1 VSTPQCLGIVGTGL
15 LGGSVAAAARRAWPG
30 LECLGHEQHDEH
42 RRQAL
47 ELRLIDQAVDLP
59 ELADRCDLI
68 VLAVPVGAMASV
80 CQALTPTLRPDAL
93 LTDVGSVKQTV
104 IDAACAV
111 LGAAASRFV
120 PAHPIAGGHSSGPS
134 AASATLL
141 HGQTVVLCSHPLM
154 QAAALAKV
162 AGFWRALGAE
172 CRTMDAR
179 QHDRVYAAVSH
190 LPHLIAWALMASVA
204 DSPDGEARLQASG
217 RGFRDPT
224 RLAASSPPMWRD
236 ILLANRE
243 ALLAESERFRDQ
255 LLQLEHLIRIGD
267 ALGLEQQLDRLAR
280 RRRQLPDVPGKGL
293 PSTGSE

>member
-1 VSTPQCLGIVGTGL
+1 MSTPQCLGIVGTGL

-30 LECLGHEQHDEH
+30 LECLGHERHNEH

-47 ELRLIDQAVDLP
+47 DLRLIDQAVDLP
-59 ELADRCDLI
+59 DLAERCDLI

-80 CQALTPTLRPDAL
+80 CQALAPTLRSDSL
-93 LTDVGSVKQTV
+93 LTDVGSVKQAV
-104 IDAACAV
+104 IDAACAA
-111 LGAAASRFV
+111 LGPAAGRFV
-120 PAHPIAGGHSSGPS
+120 PAHPIAGSHASGPS
-134 AASATLL
+134 AARASLL
-141 HGQTVVLCSHPLM
+141 DGQTVVLCSHALM
-154 QAAALAKV
+154 QPQALSQV

-204 DSPDGEARLQASG
+204 DAPDGEARLQASG

-243 ALLAESERFRDQ
+243 ALLAESERFREQ
-255 LLQLEHLIRIGD
+255 LLQLEHLVRIGD
-267 ALGLEQQLDRLAR
+267 GARLEQLLDRLAQ
-280 RRRQLPDVPGKGL
+280 RRRQLPDAPGKAI

>member
-1 VSTPQCLGIVGTGL
+1 MSAPQCLGIVGTGL

-30 LECLGHEQHDEH
+30 LECLGHERHDEN

-47 ELRLIDQAVDLP
+47 ELRLIDQAVELP
-59 ELADRCDLI
+59 ELAERCDLI
-68 VLAVPVGAMASV
+68 VLAVPVGAMAAI
-80 CQALTPTLRPDAL
+80 CQAIAPHLRPNAV

-104 IDAACAV
+104 IEAACAV
-111 LGAAASRFV
+111 LGPAASRFV
-120 PAHPIAGGHSSGPS
+120 PAHPIAGSHSSGPS
-134 AASATLL
+134 AARATLL
-141 HGQTVVLCSHPLM
+141 DGQTVVLCSHPLM
-154 QAAALAKV
+154 QPVALAQV

-204 DSPDGEARLQASG
+204 DAPDGEARLQASG

-243 ALLAESERFRDQ
+243 ALLAESERFREQ
-255 LLQLEHLIRIGD
+255 LLQLEHLVRIGD
-267 ALGLEQQLDRLAR
+267 GARLEQLLDRLAQ
-280 RRRQLPDVPGKGL
+280 RRRQLPDAPGKAI